1 MVRSPQRHIT
11 SATPPSFVVH
21 AFDDP
26 LVPVDN
32 SLRWIAASRDAKVPV
47 EAHLFA
53 EGGHGFGFHL
63 PADNPASRWPDLF
76 ALWMRKHGG

>member
-1 MVRSPQRHIT
+1 VT
-11 SATPPSFVVH
+11 SLTPHSFVVA
-21 AFDDP
+21 AFDDG
-26 LVPVDN
+26 LVPIEN
-32 SLRWIAASRDAKVPV
+32 SLNWVATCRERKAFV

-63 PADNPASRWPDLF
+63 PRDNPGSRWPDLF